1 MKTMLGVK
9 ASRVFL
15 TAIIH
20 ACLIIVLCASPFALS
35 GCATNGVTVH
45 EKTADGYEFSMNQ
58 RTTSTMFASTEEGA
72 GSVDYEGT
80 SPDGSGFK
88 LRAGAAVSGQQ
99 GGDPSA
105 LILGIFQAVMPVL
118 SQKMQAEAAQ
128 PDEAQVAIDA
138 EQISVAIDLIEQ
150 LMERQRMN
158 AR

>member
-1 MKTMLGVK
+1 MKTILGVGT
-9 ASRVFL
+9 ARVFL

-20 ACLIIVLCASPFALS
+20 ACLIIALCVTPFALS

-45 EKTADGYEFSMNQ
+45 EKTAEGYEFSMNQ
-58 RTTSTMFASTEEGA
+58 RTTSTLFASTEDGA
-72 GSVDYEGT
+72 GSVDYEGS
-80 SPDGSGFK
+80 SPDGSKFN
-88 LRAGAAVSGQQ
+88 LRAGAAVAGQQ

-118 SQKMQAEAAQ
+118 SQGIQAKAAQ
-128 PDEAQVAIDA
+128 PDDAQVAIDA